1 MMATPTPT
9 TIRAVIVEVKKRRN
23 EALRLLLV
31 LPESLEERKALLA
44 RLQLLQGVIN
54 IGERA
59 LEALARP

>member
-1 MMATPTPT
+1 MATPTPT
-9 TIRAVIVEVKKRRN
+9 TIRAVIVEAKKRRN